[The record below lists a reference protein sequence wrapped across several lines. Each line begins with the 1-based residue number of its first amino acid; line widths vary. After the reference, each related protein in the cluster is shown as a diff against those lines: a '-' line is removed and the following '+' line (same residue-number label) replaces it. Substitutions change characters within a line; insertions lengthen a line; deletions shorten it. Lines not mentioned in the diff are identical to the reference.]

1 MRMINFVLLATF
13 CTVAVASI
21 SVTAAQPVPPADTIQ
36 DEPHGSQPASD
47 QASNTGADQP
57 ASTVA
62 PSLPEPDVGQN
73 APAQDYLH
81 AARAALAT
89 GRTGEAQ
96 QALEMAQTRLL
107 DRSTPLFQTNTP
119 SVNPAVG
126 KIAAAI
132 KAMGTGDRFAAM
144 ALIDEALPLAIEP
157 KEPQ

>member
-1 MRMINFVLLATF
+1 MRMIKFVPLAMLGAL
-13 CTVAVASI
+13 AVVRI
-21 SVTAAQPVPPADTIQ
+21 STAGAQTMPTAPDALQ
-36 DEPHGSQPASD
+36 GGSQPASD

-57 ASTVA
+57 ASTIA
-62 PSLPEPDVGQN
+62 PSLPAPDVGLN

-81 AARAALAT
+81 AARTALAT

-107 DRSTPLFQTNTP
+107 DRSVPLFQTGTP
-119 SVNPAVG
+119 SIDPAVG

-132 KAMGTGDRFAAM
+132 KTLGAGDRFRAM
-144 ALIDEALPLAIEP
+144 QLIDEALALAGEP